1 MKQIILVAAII
12 APLSACIRDPGS
24 TGVSGMREATAA
36 EVAQCRYISDIRS
49 TPGTYGILASPG
61 VRYAR
66 NRILADAQQAGA
78 NTVVFDPVSP
88 GTEIYQLHAVAYSC

>member
-1 MKQIILVAAII
+1 MKKILIAAAIV
-12 APLSACIRDPGS
+12 APLSACIRDPGF

-36 EVAQCRYISDIRS
+36 EVAQCRYITDIRS

>member
-1 MKQIILVAAII
+1 MRSVFLIAATLG
-12 APLSACIRDPGS
+12 PLGACTQDPGF
-24 TGVSGMREATAA
+24 TGVSGIREASAS
-36 EVAQCRYISDIRS
+36 EVAQCSYVSDFRS

-66 NRILADAQQAGA
+66 NRIMADAQASGA

-88 GTEIYQLHAVAYSC
+88 GAEIYQIHAVAYRC